1 MIITYNHICSYF
13 SVCFLLYLD
22 ISLSNVQ
29 NFIEECIITSKLDHP
44 NVIITYNHICSY
56 FSVCFLLYLDISLS
70 NVQNFI
76 EECII
81 TSKLDYPN
89 VLSVIGVSI
98 NPVDATLHMVMLF
111 MDHGD
116 VKSFLKSKRGDEIEF
131 DNFPEVL
138 A

>member
-1 MIITYNHICSYF
+1 M
-13 SVCFLLYLD
+13 FLCMCLD
-22 ISLSNVQ
+22 ITSSNVQ
-29 NFIEECIITSKLDHP
+29 NFIEESIITSKLDHP
-44 NVIITYNHICSY
+44 NV
-56 FSVCFLLYLDISLS
+56 LSL
-70 NVQNFI
+70 
-76 EECII
+76 
-81 TSKLDYPN
+81 
-89 VLSVIGVSI
+89 IGVTI

>member
-1 MIITYNHICSYF
+1 M
-13 SVCFLLYLD
+13 CFLLYLD

-44 NVIITYNHICSY
+44 NV
-56 FSVCFLLYLDISLS
+56 LSL
-70 NVQNFI
+70 
-76 EECII
+76 
-81 TSKLDYPN
+81 
-89 VLSVIGVSI
+89 IGVSI

-116 VKSFLKSKRGDEIEF
+116 VKSFLKSKRGDKIEF
-131 DNFPEVL
+131 DNFPEVCICYVCKNTYIINC

>member
-1 MIITYNHICSYF
+1 M
-13 SVCFLLYLD
+13 CFLLYLD

-44 NVIITYNHICSY
+44 NV
-56 FSVCFLLYLDISLS
+56 LSL
-70 NVQNFI
+70 
-76 EECII
+76 
-81 TSKLDYPN
+81 
-89 VLSVIGVSI
+89 IGVSI

-116 VKSFLKSKRGDEIEF
+116 VKSFLKSKRGDKIEF
-131 DNFPEVL
+131 ANFPKVCICYVCKTTCTYIINC